1 MRLTGLAIGR
11 RMRWPRSIAR
21 AALMARSLMARS
33 ILLSLSFILC
43 SAAVRAE
50 QIAVT
55 DVLGRSVRVT
65 VPVER
70 VLLGEGRQIHI
81 VAALD
86 REAPFRRVIGWGDD
100 LEKADPDT
108 YRAYLARYPEIA
120 ALPKFGAA
128 SQGGFDIEKAV
139 SLKPD
144 VVFLNVEAQ
153 RAGEEVQLI
162 EKLASVG
169 VPVVYIDFRHAPF
182 RNTEPS
188 LRLMGQLFGRSE
200 VAEALIAFR
209 ASEIARVT
217 ERLANT
223 PELRRPLVMLD
234 RIPGYSDDCCM
245 TFGPENFGKMVEI
258 AGGTNLGS
266 ELLSGT
272 FGTINPET
280 IVVRNPEVVIA
291 TGGNWGA
298 LAPGEAGSAW
308 GREPI
313 STRPSANSPHLPGVP
328 PSPRRRLSRMVASMP
343 SGINSTTT
351 PTSSWRSS
359 GSQPGCTPRSSPIS
373 MRRRPCANSMSAS
386 CRYLIGRATGS
397 GSMSGETATSL
408 HRDMR
413 RLGNAA
419 AWAVEDSAKPA
430 AAMKAT

>member
-1 MRLTGLAIGR
+1 VRLTGLALGR
-11 RMRWPRSIAR
+11 RIGLPGRTAL

-33 ILLSLSFILC
+33 IMLALAFTLC
-43 SAAVRAE
+43 TAAARAE
-50 QIAVT
+50 QVTVT
-55 DVLGRSVRVT
+55 DVLGRNIRVT

-86 REAPFRRVIGWGDD
+86 REAPFRRVVGWGDD
-100 LEKADPDT
+100 LGKADPDT

-153 RAGEEVQLI
+153 RASEEMQFI
-162 EKLASVG
+162 EKLAAVG

-188 LRLMGQLFGRSE
+188 MRLMGQLFGRSE

-217 ERLANT
+217 ERLAKT
-223 PELRRPLVMLD
+223 LDLRRPRVMLD

-280 IVVRNPEVVIA
+280 IVARNPEVVIA

-298 LAPGEAGSAW
+298 LAPGGGWVGLGPGADLDEA
-308 GREPI
+308 
-313 STRPSANSPHLPGVP
+313 
-328 PSPRRRLSRMVASMP
+328 RRKLAALA
-343 SGINSTTT
+343 
-351 PTSSWRSS
+351 
-359 GSQPGCTPRSSPIS
+359 
-373 MRRRPCANSMSAS
+373 RRPAFAQTAAVAN
-386 CRYLIGRATGS
+386 GRVYAIWHQFYNTPYQFV
-397 GSMSGETATSL
+397 AIQ
-408 HRDMR
+408 RI
-413 RLGNAA
+413 A
-419 AWAVEDSAKPA
+419 AWLHPALFADLDPEQTLRQLHQRFLPLPYRPGYWVGLDERRNGDKPA
-430 AAMKAT
+430 P